1 MISKRVANVAL
12 IMILC
17 LFWGLAFVA
26 IKIGLDYVSPVTLTF
41 LRFLIS
47 STGFAIYFI
56 TNNSLIPLKI
66 IPRIALLGFVGFTVY
81 HLSLNLGE
89 TQTSSGVASL
99 VITTAPSFIAIFSKI
114 ILKEKITSLRAAGI
128 VISFLGLIIVLMPSL
143 QLTENPLHVLAILPA
158 PLSAALY
165 TVLGKKFLTKSEP
178 VILTGY
184 AQFFGL
190 LFLLP
195 LLSHTTFAE
204 AFSLPIRGWLPIL
217 FLGICST
224 VIAYTIWYKLLKDTE
239 ATMAGSYSY
248 VISLI
253 AISSGH
259 IILNES
265 FTINLIVGGLLVI
278 FGVYLIHKK

>member
-1 MISKRVANVAL
+1 MTTKRVTNVAL
-12 IMILC
+12 ITILC

-47 STGFAIYFI
+47 SIGFVIYFI
-56 TNNSLIPLKI
+56 VNKSSIPSGI
-66 IPRIALLGFVGFTVY
+66 ISNIALLGFVGFTIY

-99 VITTAPSFIAIFSKI
+99 VITTSPSFIALFSRI
-114 ILKEKITSLRAAGI
+114 ILKEKITSLNTAGI
-128 VISFLGLIIVLMPSL
+128 VISFLGLTIVLMPSL
-143 QLTENPLHVLAILPA
+143 QLNDNPLYVLAILPA

-178 VILTGY
+178 IILTGY

-190 LFLLP
+190 LFLVP
-195 LLSHTTFAE
+195 LLSHSFFME
-204 AFSLPIRGWLPIL
+204 ASSLPLDGWIPIL

-224 VIAYTIWYKLLKDTE
+224 VIAYTIWYKLLKDTK
-239 ATMAGSYSY
+239 ATIMGSYSY
-248 VISLI
+248 IISLI

-265 FTINLIVGGLLVI
+265 ITINLIIGGLLVI